1 MRIILFLMYPAR
13 LTLIEVA
20 ALITMRL
27 GQMLINRSVRS
38 LIFSSEI
45 ELLSVPLS
53 YFIQIPLNN
62 HT

>member
-1 MRIILFLMYPAR
+1 MYPAR